1 VSITGGKWNSV
12 QRRIGEFL
20 LGLWLAPSNR
30 LVLTSPDILE
40 DGHSELIPELIPV
53 AVVLLINERLK
64 LRYQ

>member
-1 VSITGGKWNSV
+1 MSITGGKWNSV

-40 DGHSELIPELIPV
+40 NGHSELIPV